1 MKKPSLRQTARIL
14 GISAAYL
21 SLLTK
26 GKREWPQKLKQRH
39 DEFVNILVN
48 IIDGKTKEAA
58 TGNTDIER
66 EITSGGAGGTR
77 TLYLFNAIEAL
88 SQMSYSPTRFGK
100 QIIAGFSYNSL
111 PLKIVVMRNLGT
123 L

>member
-39 DEFVNILVN
+39 NEFVNIFVN
-48 IIDGKTKEAA
+48 IIDGGTKEEVTKAA
-58 TGNTDIER
+58 RVEVGKGNIS
-66 EITSGGAGGTR
+66 IGGAGGAR

-88 SQMSYSPTRFGK
+88 SQLSYSPTNRPN
-100 QIIAGFSYNSL
+100 A
-111 PLKIVVMRNLGT
+111 
-123 L
+123 